1 MGRRG
6 RGGVEQ
12 PRGDATRCQKSIR
25 VVMSGMFGHAGAS
38 ADVMIPGAVRLDVR
52 LSPEDHARVMGEA
65 ARRRLTASAY
75 VRQALLGRLDAEHD
89 RDGRAIAALARET
102 GAQARAL
109 VEIIV
114 EAIRNALETLGR
126 TVTDEEAKTEQQRLL
141 RWYASAVEDHLR
153 GGRGT

>member
-1 MGRRG
+1 M
-6 RGGVEQ
+6 
-12 PRGDATRCQKSIR
+12 D
-25 VVMSGMFGHAGAS
+25 
-38 ADVMIPGAVRLDVR
+38 DVMPEAVRLDVR
-52 LSPEDHARVMGEA
+52 LSPEDHARVTGEA

-75 VRQALLGRLDAEHD
+75 VRQALLGQLDYEQD
-89 RDGRAIAALARET
+89 RNGRATAALACET
-102 GAQARAL
+102 DARARAL

-126 TVTDEEAKTEQQRLL
+126 TVTDEETKAEQQRLL